1 MQPVGGWERTS
12 KLLHNGTVELAILE
26 GSTRSTYLAFV
37 VSSNFSLKSHNLHTK
52 QVTKYKINHYSA
64 RSTFFAITSES
75 LIKKLKFITHSI
87 AAMAELQQEL
97 QTKNKFEVLV
107 QLLKDKLGST
117 SGINSD
123 DVDPGELQELMAAYD
138 SNYAEWKKYDWK
150 DKEECYTRNLVDKGN
165 GKSNL
170 VRSFMISMKVLD

>member
-1 MQPVGGWERTS
+1 
-12 KLLHNGTVELAILE
+12 
-26 GSTRSTYLAFV
+26 
-37 VSSNFSLKSHNLHTK
+37 
-52 QVTKYKINHYSA
+52 
-64 RSTFFAITSES
+64 
-75 LIKKLKFITHSI
+75 
-87 AAMAELQQEL
+87 MAELQQEL
-97 QTKNKFEVLV
+97 QTKNKFDILV
-107 QLLKDKLGST
+107 QSLQEKLGPT

-170 VRSFMISMKVLD
+170 VRLSIFFMKVLH

>member
-1 MQPVGGWERTS
+1 
-12 KLLHNGTVELAILE
+12 
-26 GSTRSTYLAFV
+26 
-37 VSSNFSLKSHNLHTK
+37 
-52 QVTKYKINHYSA
+52 
-64 RSTFFAITSES
+64 
-75 LIKKLKFITHSI
+75 
-87 AAMAELQQEL
+87 MAELQQS
-97 QTKNKFEVLV
+97 QKKNKFDILV
-107 QLLKDKLGST
+107 QLLKEKLGCT

-170 VRSFMISMKVLD
+170 VRSSMISIKMLD